1 MSMPDVA
8 GFLFDDEVDPS
19 PRGTGR
25 RGEMMDDKER
35 EELQNPESRDWE
47 RAEAR
52 PGRKKPRAVVSVAF
66 NRDDFETVAAFAE
79 RAGMK
84 LSQFIRSA
92 AIGCAEG
99 KMLVVFLT
107 SGSADAG
114 GGGLLS
120 LPAVTEANTKLDSFE
135 KSEDPSYA
143 RA

>member
-1 MSMPDVA
+1 
-8 GFLFDDEVDPS
+8 
-19 PRGTGR
+19 
-25 RGEMMDDKER
+25 MMDDKER
-35 EELQNPESRDWE
+35 EEPQNPESWDWD
-47 RAEAR
+47 RAESR

-66 NRDDFETVAAFAE
+66 NREDFETVAALAE

-120 LPAVTEANTKLDSFE
+120 LPAVTEANTRLDSFE
-135 KSEDPSYA
+135 KSEEPSYA
-143 RA
+143 RV

>member
-1 MSMPDVA
+1 
-8 GFLFDDEVDPS
+8 
-19 PRGTGR
+19 
-25 RGEMMDDKER
+25 MMDDKER
-35 EELQNPESRDWE
+35 GELQSPETWNWE
-47 RAEAR
+47 RGEIR

-99 KMLVVFLT
+99 KMMVVFLT
-107 SGSADAG
+107 SGSPDGG

-120 LPAVTEANTKLDSFE
+120 LPAVTEANTKLDSFKE
-135 KSEDPSYA
+135 SEEPSYA

>member
-1 MSMPDVA
+1 
-8 GFLFDDEVDPS
+8 
-19 PRGTGR
+19 
-25 RGEMMDDKER
+25 MDGKER
-35 EELQNPESRDWE
+35 EGLQNPESWDWE
-47 RAEAR
+47 RAEGR

-92 AIGCAEG
+92 AIGCAAG

-107 SGSADAG
+107 CGSPDAG

-120 LPAVTEANTKLDSFE
+120 LPAVTEANTKLDSFK
-135 KSEDPSYA
+135 KSEEPSYTHA
-143 RA
+143 

>member
-1 MSMPDVA
+1 
-8 GFLFDDEVDPS
+8 
-19 PRGTGR
+19 
-25 RGEMMDDKER
+25 MMDDKER
-35 EELQNPESRDWE
+35 EELQNPESWDWE
-47 RAEAR
+47 RGESR

-120 LPAVTEANTKLDSFE
+120 LPAVTEVNTKLDRYVESQE
-135 KSEDPSYA
+135 PSYT

>member
-1 MSMPDVA
+1 
-8 GFLFDDEVDPS
+8 
-19 PRGTGR
+19 
-25 RGEMMDDKER
+25 MMDDKER
-35 EELQNPESRDWE
+35 EELQNQESRDWE
-47 RAEAR
+47 RAQAR

-66 NRDDFETVAAFAE
+66 NREDFETVAAFAE

-107 SGSADAG
+107 SGSPDGG

-120 LPAVTEANTKLDSFE
+120 LPAVTEANTKLGSFK
-135 KSEDPSYA
+135 KSEEPAYA
-143 RA
+143 PA

>member
-1 MSMPDVA
+1 VA
-8 GFLFDDEVDPS
+8 GEIGIDRFPHAAE
-19 PRGTGR
+19 R

-35 EELQNPESRDWE
+35 EELENPESWDWE
-47 RAEAR
+47 RAESR

-84 LSQFIRSA
+84 LSEFIRSA

-107 SGSADAG
+107 SGSPDAG

-120 LPAVTEANTKLDSFE
+120 LPAVTQMNTKVDSFK
-135 KSEDPSYA
+135 KSEEPSYT

>member
-1 MSMPDVA
+1 
-8 GFLFDDEVDPS
+8 
-19 PRGTGR
+19 
-25 RGEMMDDKER
+25 
-35 EELQNPESRDWE
+35 
-47 RAEAR
+47 
-52 PGRKKPRAVVSVAF
+52 VAF
-66 NRDDFETVAAFAE
+66 NREDFETVAAFAE

-114 GGGLLS
+114 GGGLVS
-120 LPAVTEANTKLDSFE
+120 LPAVTQMNTKVDSFK
-135 KSEDPSYA
+135 KSEEPSYT

>member
-1 MSMPDVA
+1 
-8 GFLFDDEVDPS
+8 
-19 PRGTGR
+19 
-25 RGEMMDDKER
+25 MMDDKER
-35 EELQNPESRDWE
+35 EELQNQESRDWE
-47 RAEAR
+47 RAESR

-66 NRDDFETVAAFAE
+66 NREDFEAVAAFAE

-99 KMLVVFLT
+99 NIPVVFLT

-120 LPAVTEANTKLDSFE
+120 LPAVTEANTKLDSFK
-135 KSEDPSYA
+135 KSEEPSYT